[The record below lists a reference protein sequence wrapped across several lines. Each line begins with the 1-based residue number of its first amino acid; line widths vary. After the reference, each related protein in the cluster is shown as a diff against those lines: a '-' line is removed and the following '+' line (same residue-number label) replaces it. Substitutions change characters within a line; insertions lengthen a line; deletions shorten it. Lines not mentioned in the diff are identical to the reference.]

1 MLNILQIKQKSGF
14 LAGALRA
21 PGGSVELNQLPVLK
35 LYVRKGL
42 RIILAVRQDSGF
54 WFWSPDLQDRVVTAL
69 TSLVVSKTHTGHLN
83 QSSCNYYRE
92 VDVKLHDKA
101 ERHFLG
107 CYASYLL
114 RLRVDEKGTIVS
126 PFLFCIF
133 FKITYSSLLEV
144 ELFLYRMKLGLILV
158 KP

>member
-21 PGGSVELNQLPVLK
+21 PGGSIELNQLPVLK

-42 RIILAVRQDSGF
+42 IIILAVRRNSGF
-54 WFWSPDLQDRVVTAL
+54 GFWSPDLQDRVVTAL

-83 QSSCNYYRE
+83 QSSCNYYRG

-107 CYASYLL
+107 CYASCLL
-114 RLRVDEKGTIVS
+114 RLRADEKGTSLS

-133 FKITYSSLLEV
+133 LKSHIVHFWKLNCF
-144 ELFLYRMKLGLILV
+144 FLKRNLD
-158 KP
+158 